1 MKRILTVILFSLSL
15 SLLPA
20 QAPEAVIR
28 EINGTVELKPNGQ
41 ADWIPAK
48 TGDILAVSTL
58 VSTGFRSSALI
69 AAGSSSILVHPLTRL
84 SLEELISRDETETIQ
99 VGLRAGRLRVQVT
112 PPLAGKSDF
121 TVKTPIATASVRGTV
136 FDIDT
141 LNLRVSEGEVRY
153 EGAGS
158 RAVRPVQ
165 VNAGQNTWVDSAAG
179 GALNPLTAAEASRAL
194 PALPGGNSAPTADSG
209 GASPEPI
216 GGTLSVTVTLDS
228 KP

>member
-1 MKRILTVILFSLSL
+1 MKPTLTVILFSLSL
-15 SLLPA
+15 SFLPA

-28 EINGTVELKPNGQ
+28 EVNGTVELKPNGQ

-69 AAGSSSILVHPLTRL
+69 AAGSSTILVHPLTRL
-84 SLEELISRDETETIQ
+84 SLEELISRNETETVQI
-99 VGLRAGRLRVQVT
+99 GLRAGRLRVQVA
-112 PPLAGKSDF
+112 PPLAGKTDF

-153 EGAGS
+153 EGAAN
-158 RAVRPVQ
+158 RASRPVQ
-165 VNAGQNTWVDSAAG
+165 VNSGQNTRVDSAGG

-194 PALPGGNSAPTADSG
+194 PALPGSNSVPAADGS
-209 GASPEPI
+209 ASPDFP
-216 GGTLSVTVTLDS
+216 GGTLSVTVTLDGN
-228 KP
+228 P